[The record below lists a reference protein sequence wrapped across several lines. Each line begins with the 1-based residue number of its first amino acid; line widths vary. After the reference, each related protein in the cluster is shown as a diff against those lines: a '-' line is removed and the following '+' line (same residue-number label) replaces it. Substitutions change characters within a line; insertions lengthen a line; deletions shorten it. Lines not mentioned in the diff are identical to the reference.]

1 LVDKSFDVASCD
13 LRTASVDE
21 PERLGRDGLADATGG
36 RVDDGNAI
44 PKSGVEVSFASFVEL
59 KSGNDGSGFGELGK
73 ASMADGTGV
82 VTAAGVGVEVNN
94 PGLCD
99 EEVPKIGVVGKVA
112 VPTEESSGVNGLFAL
127 GLADAGAGVEANP
140 VLGAVL
146 NAAHG
151 SVVVAVDVNEL
162 LLVAVNG
169 PVTPDISGVVVSR
182 STRFSSSG
190 LSVVFV
196 PLSATKPP

>member
-1 LVDKSFDVASCD
+1 MVNKSFDVASCD
-13 LRTASVDE
+13 LSTASVGE
-21 PERLGRDGLADATGG
+21 PEGLGRDGLAESTGG

-94 PGLCD
+94 PGLGD
-99 EEVPKIGVVGKVA
+99 EEVPEIGVVGKVA
-112 VPTEESSGVNGLFAL
+112 VPAEESSRGNGIFAL
-127 GLADAGAGVEANP
+127 GFADAGAGVGANP

-151 SVVVAVDVNEL
+151 SVVAAVDVNEL

-190 LSVVFV
+190 LSVVLV
-196 PLSATKPP
+196 PLSAMKPP